1 MDLSL
6 KKGMPGLLN
15 LDKILIEGQESRLLK
30 VYNR

>member
-6 KKGMPGLLN
+6 KKGMPGWLN